1 MFFMAAYDSSAVTLS
16 NALYELALNH
26 TIQDRL
32 REEIKT
38 IYIKNNGEITFDNI
52 NTMNYLDA
60 VSKGNL
66 LIITIIKRI
75 NVYEINPRLM

>member
-1 MFFMAAYDSSAVTLS
+1 MAAYDSSTVTLS

-38 IYIKNNGEITFDNI
+38 IYIKNNGEITFDDI
-52 NTMNYLDA
+52 NTMIYLDA